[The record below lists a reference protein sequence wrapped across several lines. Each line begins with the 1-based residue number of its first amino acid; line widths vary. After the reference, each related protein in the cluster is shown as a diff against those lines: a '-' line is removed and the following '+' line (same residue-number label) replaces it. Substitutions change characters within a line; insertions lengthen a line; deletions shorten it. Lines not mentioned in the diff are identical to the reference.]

1 MKCEEAKYDE
11 IICVLAPVVV
21 EDTEEGPH
29 PAEDDESVDVA
40 EDHHGAEHAV
50 DHQQHL
56 AQVEAEPLVAD
67 VVQHQVR
74 QRGRVRYLHNTERF
88 TMYNL
93 FI

>member
-1 MKCEEAKYDE
+1 MMYNCTSS
-11 IICVLAPVVV
+11 VRAPVVV
-21 EDTEEGPH
+21 EDAEEGPH

-50 DHQQHL
+50 HHQQHL

-74 QRGRVRYLHNTERF
+74 QRGRVWHLHTTERC